1 MEGLRT
7 GPKDLEKEEGN
18 TREKE
23 QSENKEIKR
32 NRAECERGERGT
44 GPCG

>member
-1 MEGLRT
+1 MEGLRN
-7 GPKDLEKEEGN
+7 GPKDLEKEEEGN

-32 NRAECERGERGT
+32 DRAACGER
-44 GPCG
+44 